1 MHTDAFQRELRREY
15 EDETVDRFL
24 RVFSRQ
30 VHEVQ
35 LPQELPPGIPGK
47 DDTIPHDI
55 SIPDKDGVPL
65 DEDDAGEE
73 WTVEPETIPAKIVQS
88 LNLQSPVAA
97 VSNAASTVADTTT
110 QAAQT
115 VKENS
120 NYTYILL
127 NQGQWHGRSPA
138 DYIAMVCF
146 VTRSWRKVYS
156 NLSIGVA
163 CASLASTPS

>member
-1 MHTDAFQRELRREY
+1 M
-15 EDETVDRFL
+15 
-24 RVFSRQ
+24 
-30 VHEVQ
+30 
-35 LPQELPPGIPGK
+35 PQELPPDIPGK
-47 DDTIPHDI
+47 DDAIPYDI
-55 SIPDKDGVPL
+55 SVPEKDGVAP

-73 WTVEPETIPAKIVQS
+73 WRVEPEPATTIPGKIVQS

-146 VTRSWRKVYS
+146 AVRSWRRLYS
-156 NLSIGVA
+156 NLPTGVA
-163 CASLASTPS
+163 CSLLASTPS

>member
-1 MHTDAFQRELRREY
+1 VVTF
-15 EDETVDRFL
+15 
-24 RVFSRQ
+24 
-30 VHEVQ
+30 
-35 LPQELPPGIPGK
+35 
-47 DDTIPHDI
+47 
-55 SIPDKDGVPL
+55 

-73 WTVEPETIPAKIVQS
+73 WRVEPETIPGKIVQS

-146 VTRSWRKVYS
+146 ATRSWRKVYS
-156 NLSIGVA
+156 NLSIGMA
-163 CASLASTPS
+163 CALLASPPS

>member
-1 MHTDAFQRELRREY
+1 MPE
-15 EDETVDRFL
+15 
-24 RVFSRQ
+24 
-30 VHEVQ
+30 
-35 LPQELPPGIPGK
+35 ELPPDIPGK

-55 SIPDKDGVPL
+55 SVPEMDGITV

-73 WTVEPETIPAKIVQS
+73 WRVEPLEQATTVPEKIAQS

-115 VKENS
+115 VKETS

-138 DYIAMVCF
+138 DYIAMACF
-146 VTRSWRKVYS
+146 TARSWRRVYS
-156 NLSIGVA
+156 NLSVGVA
-163 CASLASTPS
+163 CALLTSPPS